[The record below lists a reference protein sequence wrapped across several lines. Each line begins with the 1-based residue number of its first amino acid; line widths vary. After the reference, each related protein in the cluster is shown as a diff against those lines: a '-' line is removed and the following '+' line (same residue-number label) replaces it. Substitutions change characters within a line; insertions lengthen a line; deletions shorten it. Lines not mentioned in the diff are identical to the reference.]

1 MWERGTLPEQVQQ
14 LVATRVDSLEMMQ
27 VLFVLHD
34 QQNRTWSSQE
44 ITADLGLDEAAV
56 SGALVR
62 LRQRGLLAVE
72 MADDAK
78 YRYAASGDLAE
89 AVDQLRQCYRARPL
103 ELAALI
109 AARPQQRL
117 RLFAD
122 AFRLRK
128 DE

>member
-1 MWERGTLPEQVQQ
+1 M
-14 LVATRVDSLEMMQ
+14 ATRVDSLEMMQ

-89 AVDQLRQCYRARPL
+89 AVDQLRQCYRTRPL